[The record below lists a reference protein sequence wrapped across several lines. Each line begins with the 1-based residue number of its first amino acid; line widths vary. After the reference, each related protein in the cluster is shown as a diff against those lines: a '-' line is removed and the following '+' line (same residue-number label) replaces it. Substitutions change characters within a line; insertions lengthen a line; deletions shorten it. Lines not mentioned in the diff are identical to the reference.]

1 MKNYNGD
8 VEDLALTFTV
18 GSNEL
23 GELKVRVPVGNYI
36 FKITIETLEEG
47 VKYAESYQWR
57 HQNDTAGVVLVSV
70 SLILNIVHTLV

>member
-23 GELKVRVPVGNYI
+23 GELKVRVPVGNCM
-36 FKITIETLEEG
+36 FKVTIETLEEG
-47 VKYAESYQWR
+47 VKSVQSYQ
-57 HQNDTAGVVLVSV
+57 
-70 SLILNIVHTLV
+70 

>member
-1 MKNYNGD
+1 MNSHFRNLFDLKNYNGD

-47 VKYAESYQWR
+47 VKYAESYQ
-57 HQNDTAGVVLVSV
+57 
-70 SLILNIVHTLV
+70 

>member
-23 GELKVRVPVGNYI
+23 GKLKVRVPVGNYI
-36 FKITIETLEEG
+36 FKVTIETLEEG
-47 VKYAESYQWR
+47 VKYAESYQ
-57 HQNDTAGVVLVSV
+57 
-70 SLILNIVHTLV
+70 